1 MKRITKIK
9 IDNYK
14 AYVKEQNIELK
25 DGRNLLL
32 YGENGSGKSSLYHAL
47 HHFLRSSVESSKQF
61 DLNLYSGQPSG
72 RIEVTFQEYDDAT
85 GTVIPATQNT
95 YIASENAANNT
106 NAVQFIKLGYR
117 VSGFLDYAKLL
128 KVYLNM
134 GNRPNLFALIME
146 LLREYIP
153 INQGL
158 TCPITE
164 IYDKVNKEIGLN
176 YHRSDYSYQG
186 LRNKSNSLIIAF
198 PDIINDLNGE
208 LTRMLTT
215 YFGNFNLGIQL
226 VGANM
231 FLKEDGYIRDT
242 KIVGE
247 VYLDVQHY
255 GQPMVNY
262 NQTLNEARLSAIA
275 ICLYLAT
282 LKLRTSNVD
291 AKILYLDDIFVGL
304 DSSNRR
310 PVIQLILNEF
320 REYQVLIST
329 YDKSWYILAKEIIND
344 DLHWSY
350 KELYEGQTTIA
361 GNIVPKPILVEG
373 KNNMDM
379 ARKHLY
385 DAERPDYPAAAN
397 YMRKAYEEML
407 STKLYRP
414 ALLDKDLEPIAS
426 YRIGPML
433 IKYLSFL
440 DSISGDRYAGDI
452 KLQILQLQSH
462 VKPMLHPLSHYAP
475 DNPVYKIELIE
486 AERLYDMLSQ
496 KLDVADYKTRCKV
509 VVPMGGLLMFRIHGT
524 GWIMEYLF
532 ELEGHL
538 ISYEDVAGNRCLTKT
553 PMHIVE
559 FSKLV
564 SGKPKQTQY
573 VNSKMNLFDAM
584 KYTDIED
591 CVSKISTFLTTPCG
605 GSLPGVNV
613 LPNHTDMFSC
623 ADVVAAPQ
631 PAIVYNKVLT
641 GEM

>member
-1 MKRITKIK
+1 M
-9 IDNYK
+9 
-14 AYVKEQNIELK
+14 
-25 DGRNLLL
+25 
-32 YGENGSGKSSLYHAL
+32 
-47 HHFLRSSVESSKQF
+47 
-61 DLNLYSGQPSG
+61 
-72 RIEVTFQEYDDAT
+72 
-85 GTVIPATQNT
+85 
-95 YIASENAANNT
+95 
-106 NAVQFIKLGYR
+106 
-117 VSGFLDYAKLL
+117 
-128 KVYLNM
+128 
-134 GNRPNLFALIME
+134 
-146 LLREYIP
+146 
-153 INQGL
+153 
-158 TCPITE
+158 
-164 IYDKVNKEIGLN
+164 N

-186 LRNKSNSLIIAF
+186 LRNKSNSLIVAF

-208 LTRMLTT
+208 FTRMLST

-247 VYLDVQHY
+247 IYLDVQHY
-255 GQPMVNY
+255 GQSMVNY

-350 KELYEGQTTIA
+350 KELYEGQTTIG

-373 KNNMDM
+373 KSDIDM

-414 ALLDKDLEPIAS
+414 ALIDKDLEPIAS

-532 ELEGHL
+532 ELEDHL

-591 CVSKISTFLTTPCG
+591 CVSKISTFLTTPRG

>member
-1 MKRITKIK
+1 MKKITKIK

-14 AYVKEQNIELK
+14 AYVKEQTIELK
-25 DGRNLLL
+25 NGRNLLL

-47 HHFLRSSVESSKQF
+47 HHFLRSSVEPSKQF

-85 GTVIPATQNT
+85 GALIPATQNT
-95 YIASENAANNT
+95 YIATENAANNT
-106 NAVQFIKLGYR
+106 NAVQFLNLGYR

-128 KVYLNM
+128 KVYLNK

-158 TCPITE
+158 ICPITE
-164 IYDKVNKEIGLN
+164 IYDKVNREIGLN
-176 YHRSDYSYQG
+176 YHRSDYSYQD
-186 LRNKSNSLIIAF
+186 LKTKSNSLIVAF

-208 LTRMLTT
+208 LTRMLST
-215 YFGNFNLGIQL
+215 YFGNFNLRIQL

-231 FLKEDGYIRDT
+231 FLNEDGYIRDA
-242 KIVGE
+242 KIVGK

-291 AKILYLDDIFVGL
+291 TKILYLDDVFVGL

-310 PVIQLILNEF
+310 PVIQMLLNEF
-320 REYQVLIST
+320 RDYQILVST
-329 YDKSWYILAKEIIND
+329 YDKSWYLLAREIIND
-344 DLHWSY
+344 DIHWSY
-350 KELYEGQTTIA
+350 QELYEGQTTVA
-361 GNIVPKPILVEG
+361 GKIVSKPILVDG
-373 KNNMDM
+373 LSDIDM

-407 STKLYRP
+407 SSKLFRP
-414 ALLDKDLEPIAS
+414 ALLDKELEPIAS
-426 YRIGPML
+426 FRIGPML
-433 IKYLSFL
+433 KRYLSFL
-440 DSISGDRYAGDI
+440 DSISGDRYVEDI

-462 VKPMLHPLSHYAP
+462 LKPMLHPLSHYAP
-475 DNPVYKIELIE
+475 DNPIYKNELME
-486 AERLYDMLSQ
+486 AERLYDTLSQ

-532 ELEGHL
+532 ELEDHL

-559 FSKLV
+559 FSKFVL
-564 SGKPKQTQY
+564 GKSKQTLY
-573 VNSKMNLFDAM
+573 VNEKMHLFNTMRYIGVD
-584 KYTDIED
+584 D
-591 CVSKISTFLTTPCG
+591 CVLKLSTFLATPLG
-605 GSLPGVNV
+605 GSLPGINV
-613 LPNHTDMFSC
+613 LANHTDMFFC
-623 ADVVAAPQ
+623 ADIVAAPQ
-631 PAIVYNKVLT
+631 PSIVYNKVLT
-641 GEM
+641 EEM